1 MSKEQLQKEIDDFNM
16 LLDRMIKGLEK
27 HVPKSIIDDINMYSK
42 QQEEHDKMISF
53 DTKVKCVSDF
63 FLNESEKIESLL
75 KRKQSQ

>member
-53 DTKVKCVSDF
+53 DTKVKCVADF
-63 FLNESEKIESLL
+63 FLNESDKIESLL